1 MSSVM
6 IERPK
11 SRNVMSTPSE
21 LEFGLSPQRTAKIL
35 PRELRGLDRLAG
47 VNKPIT
53 CLGRTR

>member
-1 MSSVM
+1 M

-53 CLGRTR
+53 CLGRTH